1 MPEKKQAPSWR
12 PPSKRTSY
20 QDSKKRHGS
29 KPSGEGSERSERGE
43 RSERFDRAPRQD
55 RAPRKD
61 YAPRGERPARD
72 DRPARHDRGPS
83 QDRPSREGG
92 YDRAPRSDRPSR
104 EGGYDRAPR
113 SDRPSREGGYDRAP
127 RSDRNDR
134 PARHDRGPSQ
144 DRPSR
149 EGGYDRAPR
158 SDRNDRP
165 ARHDR
170 GPSQDRPSREGG
182 YDRAP
187 RHSSGERSSRP
198 DRAPRHGS
206 SDRSQSYG
214 SKDRYDSRDSRD
226 AQRPQRSAG
235 SRPPQSRGD
244 YPSQQPRGARPQV
257 VHDAL
262 EAISVTADSAEG
274 IQFGDLG
281 LGERI
286 VDAIAEQGAKTPFAL
301 QAATIPV
308 ALEGRHVLGRGR
320 TGSGKTIAFAAPTV
334 ERLLRLSSKGVKRAI
349 GRAPRAL
356 ILAPTRELAL
366 QIDRTVQPIA
376 RSVGLF
382 TTQIYG
388 GVPLGRQIGALERGV
403 DIVIGTP
410 GRIEDLM
417 ARGKLDVSQVVI
429 SVVDEADHMSELG
442 FIEPLQRILSATSPD
457 GQRLLF
463 SATLDRGVSAIVQEF
478 LPNPAVFEVAG
489 ENQETSTID
498 HRVYVV
504 DQRDKRD
511 MVVALAR
518 ISGKTLMFTR
528 TRAFAEEL
536 ADHLDDYGIPA
547 VSLHG
552 DLNQAR
558 RQRNLDKLTSGR
570 VNVLV
575 ATDVAAR
582 GIHVDDIE
590 TVIQVDAP
598 DDFKSYVHRSGR
610 TGRAGK
616 EGVVITLTTKPRT
629 RRLVDLLKQA
639 GIVATPED
647 MKPSKVADPALV

>member
-92 YDRAPRSDRPSR
+92 YDRAPRS
-104 EGGYDRAPR
+104 
-113 SDRPSREGGYDRAP
+113 
-127 RSDRNDR
+127 
-134 PARHDRGPSQ
+134 
-144 DRPSR
+144 
-149 EGGYDRAPR
+149 
-158 SDRNDRP
+158 
-165 ARHDR
+165 
-170 GPSQDRPSREGG
+170 DRPSREGG

-429 SVVDEADHMSELG
+429 SVVGEADHMSELG

-639 GIVATPED
+639 GNVATPED

>member
-43 RSERFDRAPRQD
+43 RSERAPRQD

-72 DRPARHDRGPS
+72 DRAPRTDRNDRPARHDRGQS
-83 QDRPSREGG
+83 QERPSREGG

-127 RSDRNDR
+127 RSDR
-134 PARHDRGPSQ
+134 
-144 DRPSR
+144 PSR

-158 SDRNDRP
+158 TDRNDR
-165 ARHDR
+165 
-170 GPSQDRPSREGG
+170 GQSQERPSRDGG

>member
-158 SDRNDRP
+158 S
-165 ARHDR
+165 
-170 GPSQDRPSREGG
+170 DRPSREGG

>member
-43 RSERFDRAPRQD
+43 RSERAPRQD

-72 DRPARHDRGPS
+72 DRAPRTDRNDRPARHDRGQS
-83 QDRPSREGG
+83 QERPSREGG

-113 SDRPSREGGYDRAP
+113 T
-127 RSDRNDR
+127 DRNDR
-134 PARHDRGPSQ
+134 GQSQ
-144 DRPSR
+144 
-149 EGGYDRAPR
+149 E
-158 SDRNDRP
+158 
-165 ARHDR
+165 
-170 GPSQDRPSREGG
+170 RPSREGG

-558 RQRNLDKLTSGR
+558 RQRNLDKLTSGP
-570 VNVLV
+570 V
-575 ATDVAAR
+575 
-582 GIHVDDIE
+582 
-590 TVIQVDAP
+590 
-598 DDFKSYVHRSGR
+598 SYTHL
-610 TGRAGK
+610 
-616 EGVVITLTTKPRT
+616 TLPTTPY
-629 RRLVDLLKQA
+629 V
-639 GIVATPED
+639 
-647 MKPSKVADPALV
+647 

>member
-113 SDRPSREGGYDRAP
+113 SDR
-127 RSDRNDR
+127 NDR

-158 SDRNDRP
+158 S
-165 ARHDR
+165 
-170 GPSQDRPSREGG
+170 DRPSREGG

>member
-92 YDRAPRSDRPSR
+92 YDRAPRS
-104 EGGYDRAPR
+104 
-113 SDRPSREGGYDRAP
+113 
-127 RSDRNDR
+127 
-134 PARHDRGPSQ
+134 

>member
-113 SDRPSREGGYDRAP
+113 S
-127 RSDRNDR
+127 
-134 PARHDRGPSQ
+134 
-144 DRPSR
+144 
-149 EGGYDRAPR
+149 
-158 SDRNDRP
+158 
-165 ARHDR
+165 
-170 GPSQDRPSREGG
+170 DRPSREGG

>member
-72 DRPARHDRGPS
+72 DRAPRTDRNDRPARHDRGQS
-83 QDRPSREGG
+83 QERPSREGG

-127 RSDRNDR
+127 RSDR
-134 PARHDRGPSQ
+134 
-144 DRPSR
+144 PSR

-158 SDRNDRP
+158 TDRNDR
-165 ARHDR
+165 
-170 GPSQDRPSREGG
+170 GQSQERPSRDGG

>member
-149 EGGYDRAPR
+149 EGGYDRASR
-158 SDRNDRP
+158 S
-165 ARHDR
+165 
-170 GPSQDRPSREGG
+170 DRPSREGG

>member
-1 MPEKKQAPSWR
+1 MPEEKKATSWR

-20 QDSKKRHGS
+20 QDSKKRHS
-29 KPSGEGSERSERGE
+29 APGE
-43 RSERFDRAPRQD
+43 D
-55 RAPRKD
+55 RKD
-61 YAPRGERPARD
+61 RPARDNSSSGSRGERPAYERPARD
-72 DRPARHDRGPS
+72 SSGDARRDRPSYDRPARDQSSGDAR
-83 QDRPSREGG
+83 R
-92 YDRAPRSDRPSR
+92 
-104 EGGYDRAPR
+104 
-113 SDRPSREGGYDRAP
+113 
-127 RSDRNDR
+127 DR
-134 PARHDRGPSQ
+134 PARDNSSSGSRGERPAYERPARDSSGDARRDRPSYDRPQRDFAPAGARQKRPGRDQGSSGRPDRNQ
-144 DRPSR
+144 DRP
-149 EGGYDRAPR
+149 R
-158 SDRNDRP
+158 S
-165 ARHDR
+165 
-170 GPSQDRPSREGG
+170 
-182 YDRAP
+182 
-187 RHSSGERSSRP
+187 
-198 DRAPRHGS
+198 
-206 SDRSQSYG
+206 
-214 SKDRYDSRDSRD
+214 
-226 AQRPQRSAG
+226 
-235 SRPPQSRGD
+235 
-244 YPSQQPRGARPQV
+244 ARPQV
-257 VHDAL
+257 NFPAL
-262 EAISVTADSAEG
+262 EAISVTADSADGLE
-274 IQFGDLG
+274 FGDLG

-286 VDAIAEQGAKTPFAL
+286 VDAIKELGAPRPFAL

-308 ALEGRHVLGRGR
+308 ALSGRHVLGRGR
-320 TGSGKTIAFAAPTV
+320 TGSGKTIAFAAPVV

-349 GRAPRAL
+349 SRAPRAL

-388 GVPLGRQIGALERGV
+388 GVPIGRQIGALERGV

-442 FIEPLQRILSATSPD
+442 FIEPLQRILSATASS

-463 SATLDRGVSAIVQEF
+463 SATLDRGVSEIVNEF
-478 LPNPAVFEVAG
+478 LPDPAVFEVEG
-489 ENQETSTID
+489 ENQESSTID

-511 MVVALAR
+511 MVVNLAKV
-518 ISGKTLMFTR
+518 SGKTLMFTR

-582 GIHVDDIE
+582 GIHVDDID

-616 EGVVITLTTKPRT
+616 EGVVITLTTRPRM
-629 RRLVDLLKQA
+629 RRVVDLLKQA
-639 GIVATPED
+639 GISVNPED
-647 MKPSKVADPALV
+647 KKPSDIAALARA

>member
-1 MPEKKQAPSWR
+1 M
-12 PPSKRTSY
+12 
-20 QDSKKRHGS
+20 
-29 KPSGEGSERSERGE
+29 
-43 RSERFDRAPRQD
+43 
-55 RAPRKD
+55 
-61 YAPRGERPARD
+61 
-72 DRPARHDRGPS
+72 
-83 QDRPSREGG
+83 
-92 YDRAPRSDRPSR
+92 
-104 EGGYDRAPR
+104 
-113 SDRPSREGGYDRAP
+113 
-127 RSDRNDR
+127 
-134 PARHDRGPSQ
+134 
-144 DRPSR
+144 
-149 EGGYDRAPR
+149 
-158 SDRNDRP
+158 
-165 ARHDR
+165 
-170 GPSQDRPSREGG
+170 
-182 YDRAP
+182 
-187 RHSSGERSSRP
+187 
-198 DRAPRHGS
+198 
-206 SDRSQSYG
+206 
-214 SKDRYDSRDSRD
+214 
-226 AQRPQRSAG
+226 
-235 SRPPQSRGD
+235 
-244 YPSQQPRGARPQV
+244 
-257 VHDAL
+257 
-262 EAISVTADSAEG
+262 
-274 IQFGDLG
+274 
-281 LGERI
+281 
-286 VDAIAEQGAKTPFAL
+286 
-301 QAATIPV
+301 
-308 ALEGRHVLGRGR
+308 
-320 TGSGKTIAFAAPTV
+320 
-334 ERLLRLSSKGVKRAI
+334 
-349 GRAPRAL
+349 
-356 ILAPTRELAL
+356 
-366 QIDRTVQPIA
+366 
-376 RSVGLF
+376 
-382 TTQIYG
+382 
-388 GVPLGRQIGALERGV
+388 
-403 DIVIGTP
+403 
-410 GRIEDLM
+410 
-417 ARGKLDVSQVVI
+417 
-429 SVVDEADHMSELG
+429 
-442 FIEPLQRILSATSPD
+442 
-457 GQRLLF
+457 
-463 SATLDRGVSAIVQEF
+463 SAIVQEF

>member
-72 DRPARHDRGPS
+72 DR
-83 QDRPSREGG
+83 
-92 YDRAPRSDRPSR
+92 APRT
-104 EGGYDRAPR
+104 
-113 SDRPSREGGYDRAP
+113 
-127 RSDRNDR
+127 DRNDR
-134 PARHDRGPSQ
+134 PARHDRGQSQ
-144 DRPSR
+144 ERPSR
-149 EGGYDRAPR
+149 D
-158 SDRNDRP
+158 
-165 ARHDR
+165 
-170 GPSQDRPSREGG
+170 GG

>member
-113 SDRPSREGGYDRAP
+113 SDR
-127 RSDRNDR
+127 NDR

-158 SDRNDRP
+158 S
-165 ARHDR
+165 
-170 GPSQDRPSREGG
+170 DRPSREGG

-629 RRLVDLLKQA
+629 RRVVDLLKQA

>member
-127 RSDRNDR
+127 RS
-134 PARHDRGPSQ
+134 
-144 DRPSR
+144 
-149 EGGYDRAPR
+149 
-158 SDRNDRP
+158 
-165 ARHDR
+165 
-170 GPSQDRPSREGG
+170 DRPSREGG